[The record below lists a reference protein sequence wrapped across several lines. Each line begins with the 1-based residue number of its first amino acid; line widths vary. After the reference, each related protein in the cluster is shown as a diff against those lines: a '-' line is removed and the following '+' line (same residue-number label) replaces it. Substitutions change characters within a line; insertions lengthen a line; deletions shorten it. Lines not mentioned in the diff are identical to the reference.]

1 MVQQIAEGVQGLVES
16 ACIAAC
22 ASAATFPVL
31 VLRGLS
37 VSAWAV
43 VSSIAVLWMVQP
55 LLLLGLAVALWD
67 WCHGWHRCMGCS
79 PGRQTC

>member
-1 MVQQIAEGVQGLVES
+1 MPKGVQGLAES

-37 VSAWAV
+37 VSVWAM
-43 VSSIAVLWMVQP
+43 VSSLSLIHIF
-55 LLLLGLAVALWD
+55 LLKTVDKRFAYAII
-67 WCHGWHRCMGCS
+67 
-79 PGRQTC
+79 